1 MFSLPRHHLE
11 LQEIKKPSARSQR
24 REIGGLD
31 EPVSIHTTDGKE
43 KVAQEAENVNAYLDK
58 LRKYSLFGREAEQD
72 VVSLWWFDTENLG
85 AGSFWDLSDFGE
97 DGAALK
103 RQEKVKTENASRC
116 LRCKERRIFPPG
128 AQRPKRLG

>member
-58 LRKYSLFGREAEQD
+58 LRKYSLSGREAEQD
-72 VVSLWWFDTENLG
+72 VVSLWWFDTENVECTEFLEFERLRRRRSG
-85 AGSFWDLSDFGE
+85 SQAAGKSE
-97 DGAALK
+97 NRK
-103 RQEKVKTENASRC
+103 RQ
-116 LRCKERRIFPPG
+116 PMP
-128 AQRPKRLG
+128 